1 MRNGYK
7 NEKLVLVFGFL
18 ATVCCCCCCCCS
30 TSKVKIYA
38 APAWT
43 ERLVRDFVATFQ
55 FKATTTT
62 TTATITTTAT
72 SICNWNFIWFRFS
85 TIFVDSKAFAL
96 CFRIV
101 SVVVNTS
108 FELSCACACV
118 CASSLYALISIMIAR
133 LFSQILSFVFIRT
146 RISLLSI
153 FLYLSLSHSVC
164 ACVCVWLMALGFF
177 KECSQSVAT
186 WLLSARTP
194 ASPTLPL
201 YLPLA
206 LSPSRRRSNE
216 AAKNIFVNGTF
227 WFSLAFALANLC
239 TTYTHHARVCVC
251 VSVLRSICENVELKI
266 LFLFLF
272 LLLIK
277 WKEDAHCGA
286 GLGAPWKS
294 RDKVWSPFCIIE
306 IYDDLY

>member
-62 TTATITTTAT
+62 TTATITTKAT
-72 SICNWNFIWFRFS
+72 SICNWNFIWCFRFS

-101 SVVVNTS
+101 SVVVHTS

-201 YLPLA
+201 YLPLVRQDVQMR
-206 LSPSRRRSNE
+206 LP
-216 AAKNIFVNGTF
+216 KI
-227 WFSLAFALANLC
+227 FSLMELSGFLWLLLLQI
-239 TTYTHHARVCVC
+239 YVQHTHTMHECVCVC
-251 VSVLRSICENVELKI
+251 ICFEVNLWKCWTKNFI
-266 LFLFLF
+266 FFFLF

-294 RDKVWSPFCIIE
+294 RDKAWSPFCIIV